1 MAEAHLNILSRDPDL
16 DLDLAEQYLLSTCFP
31 QGNCAGGPDD
41 LALQFIRD
49 EGIPDEACYP
59 FTATNSECS
68 ARCTDWASRL
78 AYVPNMYS
86 DTTPSA
92 AEIKYAISHYGPVII
107 RMGIGLQFGGDFD
120 SNGIYRCLTDVGYN
134 HSVVAVGYD
143 DAGEYWI
150 AKNSYGTGFGT
161 DGFFKIG
168 YGECGV
174 ESNLVSWVQSP
185 MPYHEQVF
193 LPLVGWGEM
202 TGPQAVLNGGFEQ
215 GARYW
220 TEFSSNGYR
229 LDHAR

>member
-1 MAEAHLNILSRDPDL
+1 MTLVSQDAVDPSLDGMLISDILVGGDRTDSPASFDWRDFEGSDWITPVKTQACGSCWAFSTVGVAEAHLNILSRDPDL

-150 AKNSYGTGFGT
+150 AKNSYGT
-161 DGFFKIG
+161 
-168 YGECGV
+168 
-174 ESNLVSWVQSP
+174 
-185 MPYHEQVF
+185 
-193 LPLVGWGEM
+193 
-202 TGPQAVLNGGFEQ
+202 
-215 GARYW
+215 
-220 TEFSSNGYR
+220 R
-229 LDHAR
+229 LWH